1 MAGAS
6 GWNLNLEP
14 GLPSFLRSRCRCSW
28 PFPFKT
34 SAIPPP
40 KFKIRLECKHAAAL
54 QGEIMIGEPILVMLI
69 EDNIDHAELV
79 IRTMEEH
86 RITNKVRHFL
96 DGQSAL
102 DYLFR
107 RAEYSESA
115 ESPRP
120 HVILLDLRL
129 PRVDGIDVLRAIK
142 EDEGLKSIP
151 VVVLTTSEAEKDV
164 AKAYYNHANSY
175 LVKPVGFEE
184 FKRLMDDLGFYWLG
198 WNTNPDARE

>member
-1 MAGAS
+1 MV
-6 GWNLNLEP
+6 
-14 GLPSFLRSRCRCSW
+14 
-28 PFPFKT
+28 
-34 SAIPPP
+34 
-40 KFKIRLECKHAAAL
+40 
-54 QGEIMIGEPILVMLI
+54 GEPILVMLV

-86 RITNKVRHFL
+86 RIANKVRHFL

-107 RAEYSESA
+107 RGEYSEFID
-115 ESPRP
+115 PHRP

-129 PRVDGIDVLRAIK
+129 PRVDGIDVLKAIK
-142 EDEGLKSIP
+142 EDAELKSIP

-175 LVKPVGFEE
+175 LVKPVGFED
-184 FKRLMDDLGFYWLG
+184 FKKLMDDLGFYWLG
-198 WNTNPDARE
+198 WNINPDIKE